1 MFRILL
7 RGMFSETNLYNIN
20 KNNVSKILKNF
31 HIKRWHLYIAIA
43 MLNPSIYIFLVHT
56 DSWSCHKWERY
67 ESLALDYVPNWYGL
81 REDSRPHGVK
91 SFQRKLENGRIKEN
105 WGSCTGIAT
114 FSDTYSQKSYS
125 FVSPQ
130 VNVSCMLYKKVHPLK
145 IFPDVDH
152 PDNTLNA

>member
-20 KNNVSKILKNF
+20 KNKVSKMLKNF

-91 SFQRKLENGRIKEN
+91 SFQRKLENERIKEN
-105 WGSCTGIAT
+105 WGSWTGIAT
-114 FSDTYSQKSYS
+114 CSDTYSQKLLCFPTSESLVHAAQTCAS
-125 FVSPQ
+125 FEVD
-130 VNVSCMLYKKVHPLK
+130 LFLPLH
-145 IFPDVDH
+145 VAH
-152 PDNTLNA
+152 